1 MKILLSWPY
10 NVNDTNK
17 SFNLQDRIPL
27 EQSRNGYRNANY
39 RYRDAPQVW
48 QSRIELS
55 QIPIVHAAQ
64 DFWKPWWSGN
74 YSWRW
79 PCKSKG
85 PASKPSRSLKAVHNV
100 RFWFRFPR
108 VPLGLEV
115 FRYFPYWRGWSKRF
129 AFTSFGLRT
138 LSWEELRM
146 CSQYWGNRYFGMWFR
161 NSWGLKLPCKLYS
174 AKSRLT
180 RIYSLER
187 WMRVLCRRRR

>member
-1 MKILLSWPY
+1 MWTTQIKALIYKTEYLLNSQERATGMLIT
-10 NVNDTNK
+10 VTETRLRSD
-17 SFNLQDRIPL
+17 
-27 EQSRNGYRNANY
+27 SRDLRT
-39 RYRDAPQVW
+39 
-48 QSRIELS
+48 ELS

-85 PASKPSRSLKAVHNV
+85 LASKPSRSLKAVHNI

-108 VPLGLEV
+108 VPLGLDV
-115 FRYFPYWRGWSKRF
+115 FRYFPYWRGWSRRF

-146 CSQYWGNRYFGMWFR
+146 CSQYWGSRYFRRWFR
-161 NSWGLKLPCKLYS
+161 NSWGFKLPCRLYN
-174 AKSRLT
+174 ANSRLSK
-180 RIYSLER
+180 IYSLER

>member
-1 MKILLSWPY
+1 MWTTQIKALIYKTEYLLNSQETATGMLITVTETRLRSDSRELNCPRSLLYMPRKIFGSLSLCI
-10 NVNDTNK
+10 
-17 SFNLQDRIPL
+17 F
-27 EQSRNGYRNANY
+27 
-39 RYRDAPQVW
+39 
-48 QSRIELS
+48 
-55 QIPIVHAAQ
+55 
-64 DFWKPWWSGN
+64 
-74 YSWRW
+74 W

-108 VPLGLEV
+108 VPLGLDV

-146 CSQYWGNRYFGMWFR
+146 CSQYWGSRYFGRWFR
-161 NSWGLKLPCKLYS
+161 NSWGFKLSCKFYS
-174 AKSRLT
+174 AKSCLS